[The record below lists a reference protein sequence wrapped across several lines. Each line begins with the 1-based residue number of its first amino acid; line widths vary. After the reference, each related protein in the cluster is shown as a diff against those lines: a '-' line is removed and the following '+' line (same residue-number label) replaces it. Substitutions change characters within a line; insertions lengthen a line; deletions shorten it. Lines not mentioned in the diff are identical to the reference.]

1 MGQFGNQ
8 PDFATNDIK
17 EVAPDNNINQST
29 FLDSS
34 IIYIG
39 DNATVGTTGCMVV
52 IPAGTVGPSVVTALS
67 SPGYAGSRGTGY
79 GDGESGA
86 SAYILGDD
94 GTIADGLEVDFTSVN
109 GQVVSITMTNQV
121 GTGYQNGDLIT
132 IDAGDGNAVFR
143 IVATPGLPTADQS
156 IAFYG
161 LQAGGFLPVTVD
173 YVLATNA
180 VGTGNTTDVS
190 KLIAAR

>member
-17 EVAPDNNINQST
+17 EVVPNNTISSET
-29 FLDSS
+29 SLDAS

-39 DNATVGTTGCMVV
+39 DNTTDGTTGCMVV
-52 IPAGTVGPSVVTALS
+52 IPAGTVGPSVISGFS
-67 SPGYAGSRGTGY
+67 SPGYAGSGGTNYDDLTEDENTTGGSGTGLTVT
-79 GDGESGA
+79 A
-86 SAYILGDD
+86 TA
-94 GTIADGLEVDFTSVN
+94 VN
-109 GQVVSITMTNQV
+109 GVVRSVVFSSQNTP
-121 GTGYQNGDLIT
+121 YQNGDLIT
-132 IDAGDGNAVFR
+132 IDAGDDNAVFR
-143 IVATPGLPTADQS
+143 IVAAPGLPTAAQS

>member
-34 IIYIG
+34 IVYIG
-39 DNATVGTTGCMVV
+39 DNTTDGTTGCMVV
-52 IPAGTVGPSVVTALS
+52 IPAGTVGPSVISGFS
-67 SPGYAGSRGTGY
+67 SPGYAGSDGTGY
-79 GDGESGA
+79 TAANNVVTTTTGA
-86 SAYILGDD
+86 
-94 GTIADGLEVDFTSVN
+94 GTALTVNTTVAGGAVTSIVIGN
-109 GQVVSITMTNQV
+109 NA
-121 GTGYQNGDLIT
+121 GTGYLNGDLIT
-132 IDAGDGNAVFR
+132 VTGGGANAVFR
-143 IVATPGLPTADQS
+143 VVAAPGLPTAAQS

-190 KLIAAR
+190 KLITAR

>member
-17 EVAPDNNINQST
+17 EVAPNNTISSET
-29 FLDSS
+29 SLDAS

-39 DNATVGTTGCMVV
+39 DNTTDGTTGCMVV
-52 IPAGTVGPSVVTALS
+52 IPAGTVGPSVITGFT
-67 SPGYAGSRGTGY
+67 SPGYAGSGGTGY
-79 GDGESGA
+79 EDARFNIDTAGGSGTGLTVNFTAVDGVVQTVA
-86 SAYILGDD
+86 
-94 GTIADGLEVDFTSVN
+94 VN
-109 GQVVSITMTNQV
+109 TA
-121 GTGYQNGDLIT
+121 GTGYLNGDLIT
-132 IDAGDGNAVFR
+132 ITPQGADPGCDCATFR
-143 IVATPGLPTADQS
+143 IQATPGSPTAAQS